1 MSMITVPRVGGLAL
15 IIGAVSYIVSTLL
28 MPGFVIGTAGP
39 NDLQAMVDAVAGR
52 PLLTYFA
59 AAIGAVGVMFL
70 LWGYLVVW
78 QTAQTPCA
86 LDIFIK
92 YGLVG
97 VMIAVVFLLLGHA
110 FNYTASHV
118 IEHGIGAGTGPD
130 QTEAL
135 ETTARH
141 MLSAGGV
148 ARLVGAV
155 TGLTGYIA
163 LGFAIARKFK
173 PGGYRELAR
182 VIGIVAVVSMIGM
195 ILTVPFVDFMNPS
208 GPVFTAL
215 SIIYYLWWIVIGVGV
230 HQERFG
236 LQVGVV
242 TPEH

>member
-15 IIGAVSYIVSTLL
+15 IIGAVSYIISTFL
-28 MPGFVIGTAGP
+28 MPGFVIGAAGP
-39 NDLQAMVDAVAGR
+39 NDLQSLLDAIADR
-52 PLLTYFA
+52 PLLPYIA
-59 AAIGAVGVMFL
+59 AAIGAMGVMFL

-97 VMIAVVFLLLGHA
+97 VMIAVVFLLLAQA

-130 QTEAL
+130 QIRAL
-135 ETTARH
+135 ENTARH
-141 MLSAGGV
+141 MLSAGAV

-163 LGFAIARKFK
+163 LGFGFARKFK

-182 VIGIVAVVSMIGM
+182 VVGIVATVSMVGL
-195 ILTVPFVDFMNPS
+195 ILTVPFFDFMNPS

-215 SIIYYLWWIVIGVGV
+215 SMLFFLWWIVIGVGV
-230 HQERFG
+230 YQERFG